1 LVPIWWHGR
10 WTRGWRQARMAERVG
25 FALVGLVLIS
35 AVAGPLLTGADPFAT
50 EVAAALLPPGAG
62 HPFGT
67 DHLGRDMLARVVGAA
82 RLDFGLAVAAVALAA
97 GLGAAV
103 GAVVGWFGGWA
114 DRLAGW
120 AVDLLLALPI
130 YLLAMVLAVGIGN
143 GLLVVVLAT
152 AVVNVPFFLRL
163 VRTDVARQRRSPWV
177 DAARMGG
184 AADRTILF
192 KMVVPR
198 VLPLV
203 AVQGTTNLGWA
214 MLNAAGLSFIGVG
227 VRPPTPEWG
236 ILIAEG
242 ARYLASGHWWLV
254 VFPGLALALSVLAF
268 HLTGD
273 ALRDRLARGP
283 A

>member
-1 LVPIWWHGR
+1 MVPIWWHGR
-10 WTRGWRQARMAERVG
+10 WTRGWRQAHMAERVG

-50 EVAAALLPPGAG
+50 EVAAALLPPGAK

-97 GLGAAV
+97 GLGASV
-103 GAVVGWFGGWA
+103 GAVAGWFGGWA

-163 VRTDVARQRRSPWV
+163 VRTEVARQRRSPWV

-192 KMVVPR
+192 KTVVPR